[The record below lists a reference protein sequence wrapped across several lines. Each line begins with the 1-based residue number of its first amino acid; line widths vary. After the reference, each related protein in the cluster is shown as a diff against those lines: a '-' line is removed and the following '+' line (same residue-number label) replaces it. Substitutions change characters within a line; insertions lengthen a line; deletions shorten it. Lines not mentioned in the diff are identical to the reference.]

1 MTYSQKV
8 IWTPLPA
15 GLNSSN
21 GKLRLSV
28 HVAPRLESTDSSTTT
43 LDNWNDRKAW
53 PSQIGSP
60 AITFG
65 VAFGDGTTSGWLPA
79 VQAQIVSAA
88 PRLDLWQG
96 IFTGKKLGDYF
107 NKTTEDWVNA
117 RRIINGLDKAN
128 LIAGHA
134 KKFYGAISYTT

>member
-1 MTYSQKV
+1 MPRRTTVGLPMRSV
-8 IWTPLPA
+8 PLITRPTEP
-15 GLNSSN
+15 S
-21 GKLRLSV
+21 
-28 HVAPRLESTDSSTTT
+28 AP
-43 LDNWNDRKAW
+43 
-53 PSQIGSP
+53 
-60 AITFG
+60 
-65 VAFGDGTTSGWLPA
+65 
-79 VQAQIVSAA
+79 SANRA
-88 PRLDLWQG
+88 LDLKNAIPIMFVGMVQG